1 MIDYEQLY
9 YDALY
14 RIKKLEQQIKFLEDE
29 INLLKVNS
37 KKDFRHQL
45 LKSIRSDIENI
56 RKEKKD
62 NES

>member
-14 RIKKLEQQIKFLEDE
+14 RIKKLEQQIKFLKDE
-29 INLLKVNS
+29 ITLLKVNS

>member
-56 RKEKKD
+56 RKEKKY

>member
-29 INLLKVNS
+29 ITLLKVNS

>member
-29 INLLKVNS
+29 INLLKVNP

-56 RKEKKD
+56 RKEKKN

>member
-29 INLLKVNS
+29 ITLLKVNS
-37 KKDFRHQL
+37 KKGFRHQL